1 MVEGGC
7 SRTDGTGAGDVTERP
22 VLPPPFRAFEVAPE
36 LDPFERCL
44 ALAGG
49 GAEAGTLVWS
59 GGREICECA
68 VVLAPEQ
75 PLERSLPIVL
85 VAMLGLGDALG
96 ALLPP
101 VVAVT
106 FGWPDRIEVNGAAVG
121 GVRMAS
127 ARTETAGAVPDWL
140 VIGFRIAMRGRW
152 GERGQVPLDRTTL
165 EEEGCGEVASLD
177 LLEAYGRHFLGWIN
191 RWQADGV
198 APVQQAWLA
207 RATGLG
213 KPIEVEVGGQ
223 RRQGTFSGITD
234 TGALRLVREGVTQTV
249 SLDEAI
255 RTPSWAARG

>member
-1 MVEGGC
+1 V
-7 SRTDGTGAGDVTERP
+7 SERP
-22 VLPPPFRAFEVAPE
+22 VLPPPFRPLAATSG
-36 LDPFERCL
+36 LDPFERCV
-44 ALAGG
+44 ALAGE
-49 GAEAGTLVWS
+49 GAEAGTLLWS
-59 GGREICECA
+59 SGEEACECA

-75 PLERSLPIVL
+75 PLEQSLPIVL

-101 VVAVT
+101 VIAVT
-106 FGWPDRIEVNGAAVG
+106 FGWPDRLEVNGGVVG

-127 ARTETAGAVPDWL
+127 ARTEAAGAVPDWL

-152 GERGQVPLDRTTL
+152 GETGQDPLDRTTL

-191 RWQADGV
+191 RWQEDGV

-213 KPIEVEVGGQ
+213 KPIEVEAAGQ
-223 RRQGTFSGITD
+223 RRHGTFSGITD
-234 TGALRLVREGVTQTV
+234 SGALRLVREGVTQTV
-249 SLDEAI
+249 SLDDAI
-255 RTPSWAARG
+255 RTPSWAMRG